1 MPMLESEYQYYIVIQ
16 LQSFPMKVMH
26 FTQFILA
33 TSEIGER
40 IKEGTVTSAE
50 VAEVLVRKMQHD
62 LVGLQKSKMKHAN
75 RIKTSHK
82 VANNQLDEKR
92 DDRDTDENEIPS
104 SYPQNKRKE
113 IKYRNLKAASR
124 LCRK

>member
-1 MPMLESEYQYYIVIQ
+1 MLESEYQYYIVIQ
-16 LQSFPMKVMH
+16 LQSFPMEVMH

-33 TSEIGER
+33 TSEWER

>member
-16 LQSFPMKVMH
+16 LQSFPMEVMH

-50 VAEVLVRKMQHD
+50 VAEVLVRKMKHD
-62 LVGLQKSKMKHAN
+62 LDGLHKSKMN
-75 RIKTSHK
+75 MLI
-82 VANNQLDEKR
+82 
-92 DDRDTDENEIPS
+92 
-104 SYPQNKRKE
+104 
-113 IKYRNLKAASR
+113 
-124 LCRK
+124 